1 MATGLS
7 CGLAN
12 FSILSSS
19 GTLPHRFLLS
29 LIIRVRSAEPAT
41 GNVAKVN
48 IFRPRQPRLV
58 STASALGKS
67 YPFLLT

>member
-29 LIIRVRSAEPAT
+29 LIIRVRSAEPGT

-48 IFRPRQPRLV
+48 IFRRPV
-58 STASALGKS
+58 NHESNFTV
-67 YPFLLT
+67 